1 MAEEVYVSDP
11 NLEAKIR
18 SEKEDRVR
26 VKRKTLEAVLEQCQR
41 ALQLLNDA
49 SSSSSSANSDDERQ
63 HDSDSDIPTPP
74 DAAPRSGSLTPD
86 SEADEVIIIIIIII
100 IIVDDLLRA

>member
-1 MAEEVYVSDP
+1 MAEEVSVSDP

-49 SSSSSSANSDDERQ
+49 SSSSSANSDDERQ

-74 DAAPRSGSLTPD
+74 DDAPRSGSLTPD

-100 IIVDDLLRA
+100 IVDDLLRA